1 MTAFRFTKMHGIG
14 NDFVVLDARAAPI
27 AMTDDRARA
36 IADRRTGVGCDQ
48 LITLE
53 PSRTA
58 DFFMRIRNHDGGEV
72 EACGNAARCV
82 ARLEMEEKEADT
94 VLIETA
100 SGVLVARDA
109 GAGRVAVDMGAARLD
124 WNEIPL
130 AEECDTLHLD
140 LAHGPLSDPVAVN
153 IGNPHAIF
161 FVDDA
166 EAVDLAGLGSGLEHN
181 PLFPERANI
190 SVAQVTGP
198 DAIRLRVWERGVG
211 ITRAC
216 GTGACATGVA
226 AHRRGLTGRATAVT
240 VDGGTLAIDW
250 QDDGHVLMTG
260 PTATAFRGEV
270 DIENLS

>member
-130 AEECDTLHLD
+130 AEECGTLHLD

-240 VDGGTLAIDW
+240 LDGGTLAIDW

>member
-1 MTAFRFTKMHGIG
+1 MTTFRFTKMHGIG

-27 AMTDDRARA
+27 AMSDARAAA

-53 PSRTA
+53 ASDTA
-58 DFFMRIRNHDGGEV
+58 DLFMRIRNADGGEV

-100 SGVLVARDA
+100 AGVLVAHDA
-109 GAGRVAVDMGAARLD
+109 GAGRITVDMGVARLEWD
-124 WNEIPL
+124 EIPL
-130 AEECDTLHLD
+130 AAACDTLHLD
-140 LAHGPLSDPVAVN
+140 LSQGPLADPVAVN

-166 EAVDLAGLGSGLEHN
+166 EAVDLAGLGPGLETD

-190 SVAQVTGP
+190 SVAQVTGA
-198 DAIRLRVWERGVG
+198 DRIRLRVWERGVG
-211 ITRAC
+211 LTRAC
-216 GTGACATGVA
+216 GTGACATAVA
-226 AHRRGLTGRATAVT
+226 AHRRGLCGRDVAVT
-240 VDGGTLAIDW
+240 LDGGTLSIVW
-250 QDDGHVLMTG
+250 NDDGHVMMTG
-260 PTATAFRGEV
+260 PAATAFRGEI
-270 DIENLS
+270 DGESLP